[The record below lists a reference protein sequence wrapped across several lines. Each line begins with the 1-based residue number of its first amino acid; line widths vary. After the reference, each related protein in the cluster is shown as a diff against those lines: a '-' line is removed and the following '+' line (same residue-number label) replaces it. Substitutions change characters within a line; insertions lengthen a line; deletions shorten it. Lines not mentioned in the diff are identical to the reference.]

1 MYIYP
6 YYCWKNNCKETNKLL
21 FQLLLLYN
29 TFRIKLKE
37 LREKARKVLK
47 YEMGVKLSK
56 NIYYKDGGDEEEEFE
71 YDSDDRASILGNK
84 RSKKKLERLRR
95 KRATCAADL
104 SAEKP
109 ILLER
114 SRNKQ
119 IRSNNSRRSSG
130 SNKKE
135 KSRGSSIGKKKSS
148 SSSSSSSNR
157 SSRRKR
163 NVRREFDFSG
173 R

>member
-1 MYIYP
+1 M
-6 YYCWKNNCKETNKLL
+6 

-56 NIYYKDGGDEEEEFE
+56 NIYYKDGGDEEEFE

-84 RSKKKLERLRR
+84 KSKKKLERLRR

-119 IRSNNSRRSSG
+119 IRSNNSRRSGG

-135 KSRGSSIGKKKSS
+135 KSRGSSIGKKKS